1 MQNLPEQLFSW
12 IPRGKYFG
20 QILLREI
27 PVLCKVSQKQKLF
40 RRNFSMK
47 QKSLLLKIFMFGNH
61 CLKSVFYLFNSF
73 LNRSSFTPVR
83 IKVMKEVGV
92 WNIFSNKN
100 QDFYPGCLDLLS
112 QVDSYSEKSSF
123 LFSQVEFYSYL
134 LILPVLRYYTSR
146 NFDINR
152 FYCVG
157 LNCLFQTKD
166 QVYSVWLFC
175 HFFLL

>member
-1 MQNLPEQLFSW
+1 
-12 IPRGKYFG
+12 
-20 QILLREI
+20 
-27 PVLCKVSQKQKLF
+27 
-40 RRNFSMK
+40 MK
-47 QKSLLLKIFMFGNH
+47 QKSLLLKIFMFGNY

-73 LNRSSFTPVR
+73 LNRSSFTRVR

-100 QDFYPGCLDLLS
+100 QDFYPRCLDLLS

-134 LILPVLRYYTSR
+134 PILPVLRYYTSR

-166 QVYSVWLFC
+166 QVYRSVWLFC
-175 HFFLL
+175 HFFLLWLY